1 MKIAEYKQRSW
12 VRKHRRNLPQLHA
25 QVLRRVLIMRDK
37 LWFGD
42 PKPFS
47 YLLLGVLGRMTPQN
61 ALGNAVIACW
71 ELGQYKTCLLNYLN
85 LLLAVSALSYFNRRQ
100 KGKPRVLVY
109 APLNS
114 VPTGEMHLLDFTP
127 AELGRQLGAAM
138 AAHGTGQEYSVARLW
153 VQGSKFPPGKAGE
166 MSVEHYYSEV
176 RKNGFLASV
185 RSMQLSGRI
194 TAEQARR
201 FESIS
206 ERWFTPDVEVAVT
219 EIARSYRRFRMLSI
233 PGSDQIDEVRLE
245 SLRAGLKLDSS
256 EGANALAHSLLKF
269 GRGDSSAVTLNAL
282 QVFFPDELPLTQG
295 KGDADMVYNAVVKAV
310 ARRAHVQAVCSRVRN
325 QNAAFDECQLKYP
338 NLTLNQFIEDSGGG
352 QSHIEPAL
360 EEAAAQLDRGP
371 EFARKLYKRASANFG
386 VNKIWG
392 DYLEKF
398 SSFPVP
404 KLR

>member
-1 MKIAEYKQRSW
+1 MKIAEYRQRSW

-47 YLLLGVLGRMTPQN
+47 FLLLGVLGRMTPQN

-71 ELGQYKTCLLNYLN
+71 ELRPYKTSLLNYLN

-109 APLNS
+109 APLNA
-114 VPTGEMHLLDFTP
+114 VPTGEMHLLDFSP
-127 AELGRQLGAAM
+127 AELGRQLDSAV
-138 AAHGTGQEYSVARLW
+138 AAHGTGQEYTVAKLW
-153 VQGSKFPPGKAGE
+153 VQWSKFPPGKAGE
-166 MSVEHYYSEV
+166 MSVEHYYSEI

-185 RSMQLSGRI
+185 RTMQLTGHI

-201 FESIS
+201 FEEIA

-219 EIARSYRRFRMLSI
+219 EIARSYRRFRMLGI
-233 PGSDQIDEVRLE
+233 PELDQLDAARFE
-245 SLRAGLKLDSS
+245 SLRAGVKS
-256 EGANALAHSLLKF
+256 ESCPAANEVAHNLLKF
-269 GRGDSSAVTLNAL
+269 GRGNSSAVTLHAL
-282 QVFFPDELPLTQG
+282 ETFFPQEPELTSG

-310 ARRAHVQAVCSRVRN
+310 ARRDHVQAVCSRVRN
-325 QNAAFDECQLKYP
+325 QSLALEECQLKYP
-338 NLTLNQFIEDSGGG
+338 DLTLEQFVEDSGGG
-352 QSHIEPAL
+352 KGQI
-360 EEAAAQLDRGP
+360 EAAIEEVAVHLYRGP

-398 SSFPVP
+398 STFPVP